1 MSLKTIILSRIKKPK
16 EDKETARKREIC
28 RTCEYNSKNIEK
40 IPLKKLLIKKLS
52 DFYSY
57 IMGRADEDNLG
68 NCSLC
73 GCSTFY
79 STIYEDENH
88 CPEGKWK
95 KNKLNIKW

>member
-1 MSLKTIILSRIKKPK
+1 MSLKTIILSRIKNPK
-16 EDKETARKREIC
+16 EDKETSRKREIC

-68 NCSLC
+68 NCTLC
-73 GCSTFY
+73 GCSVYYKSLYENTC
-79 STIYEDENH
+79 SDTIN
-88 CPEGKWK
+88 KWEK
-95 KNKLNIKW
+95 

>member
-68 NCSLC
+68 NCLACES
-73 GCSTFY
+73 CSVYYKTMFD
-79 STIYEDENH
+79 SEE
-88 CPEGKWK
+88 CP
-95 KNKLNIKW
+95 KNKW